1 LLLFPSFRPE
11 EREFRNIVPPAQGLV
26 ATFVLVEDNLV
37 RGSEERAM
45 DFEKVGRARLKMRLP
60 RHRKQ
65 ISDANFLAFTDLL
78 EAYGLAAI
86 KRDELR
92 EQPTP
97 DRSILAEYED
107 LCQTLEEDVIKMLA
121 CVSPRMIR

>member
-1 LLLFPSFRPE
+1 
-11 EREFRNIVPPAQGLV
+11 
-26 ATFVLVEDNLV
+26 
-37 RGSEERAM
+37 M

-60 RHRKQ
+60 RHREQ
-65 ISDANFLAFTDLL
+65 ISDAYFLAFTDLL

-92 EQPTP
+92 EQATP